1 MWTGALVPS
10 VYQSTGKLISGHITK
25 HGSPNIRGMII
36 EVAHAIIQTKKPLK
50 LKKFSLM
57 VKASRGAKIGIVALA
72 RKVLCIPYYL
82 LIQREFYQDDLLK
95 EPQMHKGFSN
105 TIN

>member
-1 MWTGALVPS
+1 
-10 VYQSTGKLISGHITK
+10 
-25 HGSPNIRGMII
+25 
-36 EVAHAIIQTKKPLK
+36 
-50 LKKFSLM
+50 M